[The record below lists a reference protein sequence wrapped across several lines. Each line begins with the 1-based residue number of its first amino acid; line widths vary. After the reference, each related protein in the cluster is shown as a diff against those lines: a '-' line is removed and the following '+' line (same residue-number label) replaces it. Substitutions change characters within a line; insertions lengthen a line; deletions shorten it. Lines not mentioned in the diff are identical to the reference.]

1 MSDMSDGSMSKA
13 VSDDEK
19 TRNRRTFLDEQGIG
33 IDQSVLVHLTYGT
46 DNYRRYM
53 VIDTDFAGDG
63 VVCEPS
69 IEVDALFT
77 TSNDIALFLPVADCI
92 AAVLYDPVHTVIGLA
107 HLGRH
112 NLEQFGGS
120 EIVRYMQSEFE
131 SQPEDIVVWL
141 SPAAGKSNYPL
152 YGFDSRSL
160 HEVAAEQLLTAGVS
174 ELNISIDSRDTTLD
188 STLFSHSEFLKGN
201 RQTDGRHAVVCKMKS

>member
-160 HEVAAEQLLTAGVS
+160 HEVVAEQLLTAGVS